1 MVKIARAVLTALA
14 IRRKDNFYRWYV
26 YNHI

>member
-1 MVKIARAVLTALA
+1 MAKIARAVLTALA
-14 IRRKDNFYRWYV
+14 IRRKESFYRWYY